1 MNEDNEAPVSRSD
14 TFQHGYAAGGSGAH
28 ISANP
33 HEVGSACYAE
43 WKDGFT
49 QFITDKKERHDAR

>member
-1 MNEDNEAPVSRSD
+1 MNNENDEARSD
-14 TFQHGYAAGGSGAH
+14 TFQHGYAAAGSGAH

-33 HEVGSACYAE
+33 HEAGTACYAE
-43 WKDGFT
+43 WNDGFA